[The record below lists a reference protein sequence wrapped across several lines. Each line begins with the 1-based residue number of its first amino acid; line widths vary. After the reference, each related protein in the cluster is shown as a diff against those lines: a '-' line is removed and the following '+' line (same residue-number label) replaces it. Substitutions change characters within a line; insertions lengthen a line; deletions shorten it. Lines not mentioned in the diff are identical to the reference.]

1 MSKESYV
8 NQDDLLQ
15 RLNGRQVELWET
27 MGPDNP
33 VSKGFDECFTMVEEF
48 PHEKVAVKLTKQ
60 KISDVLY
67 NYFNSGVYCWD
78 CRNANDDTDDSF
90 CFCHRKSMFW
100 ALSRGAADALADEI
114 LRLEG

>member
-48 PHEKVAVKLTKQ
+48 PH
-60 KISDVLY
+60 
-67 NYFNSGVYCWD
+67 
-78 CRNANDDTDDSF
+78 
-90 CFCHRKSMFW
+90 
-100 ALSRGAADALADEI
+100 
-114 LRLEG
+114 

>member
-1 MSKESYV
+1 MKNSYV
-8 NQDDLLQ
+8 NQDELLQ
-15 RLNGRQVELWET
+15 ILNARQVEMWNT
-27 MGPDNP
+27 MGLDNP
-33 VSKGFDECFTMVEEF
+33 VSQGFDECFSMVEDF
-48 PHEKVAVKLTKQ
+48 PPQKDVVKLDRQ
-60 KISDVLY
+60 KISDALY

-78 CRNANDDTDDSF
+78 CRNANDDTDDSC